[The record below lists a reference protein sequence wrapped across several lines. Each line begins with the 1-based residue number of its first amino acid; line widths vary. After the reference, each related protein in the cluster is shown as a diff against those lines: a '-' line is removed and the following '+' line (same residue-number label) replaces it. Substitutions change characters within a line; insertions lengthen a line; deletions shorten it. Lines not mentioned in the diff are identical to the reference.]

1 MPATPVDSKSVNRS
15 ECGCLEVST
24 ILANA
29 NLAMSDL
36 TVTSYGSDTATT
48 LPLEVCQTCLELLNT
63 AGALTVA
70 GAGTT
75 GRRLLQTSGSVT
87 ATTNDA
93 TVCPNATVAD
103 PPLATAAMPTTAP
116 PSATDDAYACPY
128 NAVCSPDVSVL
139 ANDTTPN
146 TNGLMVVTGVA
157 TPPPNGTLV
166 LSANGSFTYTPIK

>member
-1 MPATPVDSKSVNRS
+1 MPPTVVDSKSANRS

-36 TVTSYGSDTATT
+36 TVTSYGVETSTT

-63 AGALTVA
+63 AGALTVT

-75 GRRLLQTSGSVT
+75 GRRLLQISGSVT
-87 ATTNDA
+87 ATTNEA

-103 PPLATAAMPTTAP
+103 PPLATAVVPTTSP
-116 PSATDDAYACPY
+116 PNATNDAYTCPY
-128 NAVCSPDVSVL
+128 NSVCSPSVSVL
-139 ANDTTPN
+139 ANDASPN
-146 TNGLMVVTGVA
+146 TNGSMVVTGVV